1 MSKSC
6 KPLHPGLF
14 LLGAATA
21 ALVFAAPQT
30 CVEALQQGLALCGG
44 PLLVSLF
51 PFLVVSA
58 LIMRSGAGEVLGVLL
73 WPVVRCIG
81 LRSRSAGSVLLIG
94 LVGGFAPAAAA
105 TAEAAGEGSGAYTGT
120 PIKIGGIGPI
130 TGGAAVYGQAVKN
143 AEELAVK
150 EINAANGSDVF
161 DWKFEDDEHDAEK
174 SVNAYNTL
182 KDWGLQVLAGPVT
195 TTPSIAV
202 AAETANDNMFMMTPS
217 ASAPAVIES
226 GDNVF
231 QICFTDPNQG
241 VASADYIADN
251 KLGTKVGVIYDSSD
265 AYSSG
270 IYEKFKAEA
279 AAKNLEIVTAE
290 AFTADNKSD
299 LSTQVAKCQ
308 EAGADLVFLPI
319 YYQEASQIL
328 IAANKSGYE
337 PVFFGCD
344 GMDGIL
350 SIDGFDTSL
359 AEGLMLLTPFAAD
372 AQDEKTQAFVSAYKE
387 AYGDTPNQFAADAY
401 DVVYAI
407 YEAVLAGGLNGDM
420 DASDICD
427 ALKTQFTTMS
437 FDGLTGDSMTW
448 DASGAVSKAPKAV
461 VIKDGA
467 YAAM

>member
-1 MSKSC
+1 MK
-6 KPLHPGLF
+6 K
-14 LLGAATA
+14 
-21 ALVFAAPQT
+21 
-30 CVEALQQGLALCGG
+30 
-44 PLLVSLF
+44 LVS
-51 PFLVVSA
+51 
-58 LIMRSGAGEVLGVLL
+58 
-73 WPVVRCIG
+73 
-81 LRSRSAGSVLLIG
+81 SVL
-94 LVGGFAPAAAA
+94 AASMVLSLAACGSSASTDTASSSEAASTSTAA

-120 PIKIGGIGPI
+120 PIKIGGIGPV

-150 EINAANGSDVF
+150 EINAANGSAVF

-202 AAETANDNMFMMTPS
+202 AAETANDNLFMMTPS
-217 ASAPAVIES
+217 ASAPTVIES

-251 KLGTKVGVIYDSSD
+251 KLGTKVGIIYDSSD

-308 EAGADLVFLPI
+308 EAGADL
-319 YYQEASQIL
+319 
-328 IAANKSGYE
+328 
-337 PVFFGCD
+337 VFFGCD

>member
-1 MSKSC
+1 MK
-6 KPLHPGLF
+6 K
-14 LLGAATA
+14 
-21 ALVFAAPQT
+21 
-30 CVEALQQGLALCGG
+30 
-44 PLLVSLF
+44 LVS
-51 PFLVVSA
+51 
-58 LIMRSGAGEVLGVLL
+58 
-73 WPVVRCIG
+73 
-81 LRSRSAGSVLLIG
+81 SVL
-94 LVGGFAPAAAA
+94 AASMVLSLAACGSSASTDTASSSEAASTSTAA

-120 PIKIGGIGPI
+120 PIKIGGIGPV

-202 AAETANDNMFMMTPS
+202 AAETANDNLFMMTPS
-217 ASAPAVIES
+217 ASAPTVIES

-251 KLGTKVGVIYDSSD
+251 KLGTKVGIIYDSSD

-328 IAANKSGYE
+328 IVANKTGYE
-337 PVFFGCD
+337 PIFFGCD

-350 SIDGFDTSL
+350 DVEGFDTSL

-372 AQDEKTQAFVSAYKE
+372 AQDEKTQAFVSAYVA
-387 AYGDTPNQFAADAY
+387 AYGETPNQFAADAY
-401 DVVYAI
+401 DVI
-407 YEAVLAGGLNGDM
+407 YSMYQAVLETGITGDM
-420 DASDICD
+420 DASEICEQ
-427 ALKTQFTTMS
+427 LKTGYTSMT
-437 FDGLTGDSMTW
+437 FDGLTGTGMTW

>member
-1 MSKSC
+1 MKKLVSSVLAASMALSLAAC
-6 KPLHPGLF
+6 GSSASTDTASSSEAASTST
-14 LLGAATA
+14 AAT
-21 ALVFAAPQT
+21 T
-30 CVEALQQGLALCGG
+30 
-44 PLLVSLF
+44 
-51 PFLVVSA
+51 
-58 LIMRSGAGEVLGVLL
+58 
-73 WPVVRCIG
+73 
-81 LRSRSAGSVLLIG
+81 
-94 LVGGFAPAAAA
+94 
-105 TAEAAGEGSGAYTGT
+105 EAAGEGSGAYTGT
-120 PIKIGGIGPI
+120 PIKIGGIGPV
-130 TGGAAVYGQAVKN
+130 TGGAAIYGQAVKN

-150 EINAANGSDVF
+150 EINAANGSAVF
-161 DWKFEDDEHDAEK
+161 EWKFEDDEHDAEK

-202 AAETANDNMFMMTPS
+202 AAETANDNLFMMTPS

-251 KLGTKVGVIYDSSD
+251 KLGTKVGIIYDSSD

-308 EAGADLVFLPI
+308 RAGADLVFLPI

-328 IAANKSGYE
+328 IAANKSGYA
-337 PVFFGCD
+337 PTFFGCD

-350 SIDGFDTSL
+350 TIEGFDTSL
-359 AEGLMLLTPFAAD
+359 AEGVMLLTPFNAD
-372 AQDEKTQAFVSAYKE
+372 AEDEKTQNFVQKYQE
-387 AYGDTPNQFAADAY
+387 LYGDVPNQFAADAY
-401 DVVYAI
+401 DCVYA
-407 YEAVLAGGLNGDM
+407 YYQALTNAGATPDM
-420 DASDICD
+420 SAEELCD
-427 ALKTQFTTMS
+427 LMIEQFSTMT
-437 FDGLTGDSMTW
+437 FDGLTGEGMTW
-448 DASGAVSKAPKAV
+448 ANGQVSKSPKGM
-461 VIKDGA
+461 VIQNGA
-467 YAAM
+467 YVGM

>member
-1 MSKSC
+1 MKKLVSSV
-6 KPLHPGLF
+6 L
-14 LLGAATA
+14 AASMVLSLAACGSSASSAAESTA
-21 ALVFAAPQT
+21 ASS
-30 CVEALQQGLALCGG
+30 EA
-44 PLLVSLF
+44 S
-51 PFLVVSA
+51 ST
-58 LIMRSGAGEVLGVLL
+58 
-73 WPVVRCIG
+73 
-81 LRSRSAGSVLLIG
+81 
-94 LVGGFAPAAAA
+94 AA
-105 TAEAAGEGSGAYTGT
+105 TAEAGEGSGTYTGT

-161 DWKFEDDEHDAEK
+161 EWKFEDDEHDAEK

-182 KDWGLQVLAGPVT
+182 KDWGLQILAGPVT
-195 TTPSIAV
+195 TTPSLAV

-217 ASAPAVIES
+217 ASAVDVINT

-251 KLGTKVGVIYDSSD
+251 QLATKVGIIYDSSD
-265 AYSSG
+265 AYSRG
-270 IYEKFKAEA
+270 IHDKFQAEA
-279 AAKNLEIVTAE
+279 AEKGLEIVADE

-328 IAANKSGYE
+328 IVANKTGYT
-337 PVFFGCD
+337 PTFFGCD

-350 SIDGFDTSL
+350 AIEGFDTSL

-372 AQDEKTQAFVSAYKE
+372 AQDEKTQAFVTAYVD

-401 DVVYAI
+401 DGI
-407 YEAVLAGGLNGDM
+407 YIIA
-420 DASDICD
+420 D
-427 ALKTQFTTMS
+427 ALQKAGCTADMS
-437 FDGLTGDSMTW
+437 AKEICEKLIEVMPTLKFDGLTGEGMTW
-448 DASGAVSKAPKAV
+448 AKTGEVSKAPRAV
-461 VIKDGA
+461 VIKDGV
-467 YAAM
+467 YVTPGK

>member
-1 MSKSC
+1 MK
-6 KPLHPGLF
+6 K
-14 LLGAATA
+14 
-21 ALVFAAPQT
+21 
-30 CVEALQQGLALCGG
+30 
-44 PLLVSLF
+44 LVS
-51 PFLVVSA
+51 
-58 LIMRSGAGEVLGVLL
+58 
-73 WPVVRCIG
+73 
-81 LRSRSAGSVLLIG
+81 SVL
-94 LVGGFAPAAAA
+94 AASMVLSLAACGSSASTDTASSSEAASTSTAA

-120 PIKIGGIGPI
+120 PIKIGGIGPV

-202 AAETANDNMFMMTPS
+202 AAETANDNLFMMTPS
-217 ASAPAVIES
+217 ASAPTVIES

-251 KLGTKVGVIYDSSD
+251 KLGTKVGIIYDSSD

-427 ALKTQFTTMS
+427 ALKT
-437 FDGLTGDSMTW
+437 
-448 DASGAVSKAPKAV
+448 
-461 VIKDGA
+461 
-467 YAAM
+467 

>member
-1 MSKSC
+1 MK
-6 KPLHPGLF
+6 K
-14 LLGAATA
+14 
-21 ALVFAAPQT
+21 
-30 CVEALQQGLALCGG
+30 
-44 PLLVSLF
+44 LVS
-51 PFLVVSA
+51 S
-58 LIMRSGAGEVLGVLL
+58 VL
-73 WPVVRCIG
+73 
-81 LRSRSAGSVLLIG
+81 AGSMVLSL
-94 LVGGFAPAAAA
+94 AACGSSASTDTASSSEAASTSTAA

-120 PIKIGGIGPI
+120 PIKIGGIGPV

-202 AAETANDNMFMMTPS
+202 AAETANDNLFMMTPS
-217 ASAPAVIES
+217 ASAPTVIES

-251 KLGTKVGVIYDSSD
+251 KLGTKVGIIYDSSD

-401 DVVYAI
+401 DCIYA
-407 YEAVLAGGLNGDM
+407 YKQALETAGCTPDM
-420 DASDICD
+420 TSEQLCD
-427 ALKTQFTTMS
+427 AMIATFPTIT
-437 FDGLTGDSMTW
+437 FEGLTGDGEGITW
-448 DASGAVSKAPKAV
+448 DKSGAVSKSPKGM
-461 VIKDGA
+461 VIENGV
-467 YAAM
+467 YVGM